1 MGSIP
6 YCICIEKR
14 SNKLL
19 ESDIIIKKYEHYTN
33 YDNLSNEERK
43 VHNYINKKL
52 GYEPSKSSFARKN
65 DFVNPLPN
73 IVILKY
79 K

>member
-19 ESDIIIKKYEHYTN
+19 ESDIIIKKYENYTN

-43 VHNYINKKL
+43 VHNYINKKF
-52 GYEPSKSSFARKN
+52 GYEPSKSSLARKN